1 VHWVLLDI
9 GIAVLAL
16 LLMALVSYALYRRV
30 RALLRTVRT
39 ASKRVGEFTPGLAVH
54 QPVSKS

>member
-30 RALLRTVRT
+30 RALLRAVRT
-39 ASKRVGEFTPGLAVH
+39 ASKHVGELTPGLAVQ